1 MKEAKQKLKIEFDVK
16 PEHPS
21 KTNEKYDNHR
31 GDKTY
36 SSESSEKTAEK
47 GKKELPQKLEMQ
59 PGVVLKFSS
68 DENIDQTQLRVCKF
82 KAKIIKKFLR
92 TSLLQA
98 FSLQMPSFYFFSFF
112 QAIFSKIAPVAYLEK
127 EEDSSKVNCRKL

>member
-31 GDKTY
+31 GDKTD
-36 SSESSEKTAEK
+36 SSENREKTAER

-68 DENIDQTQLRVCKF
+68 NENIDQTQLRVCKF
-82 KAKIIKKFLR
+82 KAKIIKKFL
-92 TSLLQA
+92 
-98 FSLQMPSFYFFSFF
+98 
-112 QAIFSKIAPVAYLEK
+112 
-127 EEDSSKVNCRKL
+127 